1 MYQKVI
7 KNERNVISKINKGT
21 NIPLD
26 CENKTGT
33 GLVENEVTRRGNS
46 PSEGKVREDPM
57 RGRAKGQRAGRKIT
71 SNICSRTVP
80 GRCRREKSANQEK
93 LSPGDSERILF
104 ETNARGDTLVQSYDF
119 VICRNPRALSDVRN
133 GVSLDVTCWR
143 SNTFMDSCTH
153 KFKRFARFTYC
164 RLEIKID
171 RIVAQGNV
179 IRSRVRNIKNM
190 NFYTYKKDTFP
201 IVILLPFSCP

>member
-1 MYQKVI
+1 MYQKVMR
-7 KNERNVISKINKGT
+7 NERNVISNEGV

-26 CENKTGT
+26 CGNKPRT

-46 PSEGKVREDPM
+46 SGVGKVRGEEPT

-104 ETNARGDTLVQSYDF
+104 ETRGEVVVQSYDF
-119 VICRNPRALSDVRN
+119 VICRNPRALND
-133 GVSLDVTCWR
+133 
-143 SNTFMDSCTH
+143 
-153 KFKRFARFTYC
+153 
-164 RLEIKID
+164 I
-171 RIVAQGNV
+171 
-179 IRSRVRNIKNM
+179 
-190 NFYTYKKDTFP
+190 
-201 IVILLPFSCP
+201 